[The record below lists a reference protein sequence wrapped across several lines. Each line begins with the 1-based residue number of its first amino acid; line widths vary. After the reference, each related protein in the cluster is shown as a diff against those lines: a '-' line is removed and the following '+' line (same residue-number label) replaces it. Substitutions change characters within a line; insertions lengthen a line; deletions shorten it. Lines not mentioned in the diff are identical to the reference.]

1 MVICV
6 TNRTLCKDDFLKR
19 VESIC
24 QAGPKFIILRE
35 KDLDRKEYTQLAAQC
50 LAICKTYGIQLVLH
64 THIQSAL
71 DLGVTAIH
79 LPLPILK
86 QESKRL
92 NAFTMIGTSVH
103 AVEEVALAQN
113 RRSYLPNGLQSG
125 FKTSRHLFLSK
136 GTKRITYSR
145 LSHWRH
151 T

>member
-79 LPLPILK
+79 LPLPIFISK
-86 QESKRL
+86 KVESC
-92 NAFTMIGTSVH
+92 FH
-103 AVEEVALAQN
+103 
-113 RRSYLPNGLQSG
+113 LQSDILAI
-125 FKTSRHLFLSK
+125 S
-136 GTKRITYSR
+136 
-145 LSHWRH
+145 
-151 T
+151 

>member
-19 VESIC
+19 IESIC
-24 QAGPKFIILRE
+24 KAGPKFIILRE

-113 RRSYLPNGLQSG
+113 LGATYLSQVIS
-125 FKTSRHLFLSK
+125 SK
-136 GTKRITYSR
+136 RTAKRI
-145 LSHWRH
+145 
-151 T
+151 